1 MGKRKFIMLVFCS
14 HVQVLTEAETAK
26 VLMQIVN
33 GLLYLKVNN
42 ILHRD
47 MSLSN
52 LLLTNDLK
60 VKIADFG
67 LATQLTRPD
76 EKHNTLCGTPNYI
89 SPEVA
94 SRATHGL
101 PVDVWGVGCMM
112 YTLLVGRPPF
122 DTDGVKSTLTRVVMA
137 DFVVPSYLSIEVKD
151 LLDRML
157 RKNPMERIPIE
168 DVLTHPFMLKH
179 LAASNPTFSNTVA
192 SVDSGLHTMSSGMT
206 SAQNFT
212 GKMDQMRPRSDE
224 QCYYQPKVAPVKAT
238 NVFENMKIGQNASSL
253 YNRYDSLYTDYAHKP
268 LQSQSNELVDRIGN
282 MGLMQPQVDKQ
293 MFGNSGDSVGYSAK
307 PTFGVRNSSND
318 KLTNHTPMPLQEN
331 RFYGMQ
337 TNIGQIQPNL
347 VVPTQTN
354 NMNYQP
360 VLTKQQQQQ
369 QSSSKSKPNP
379 KLNVPPLNSE
389 RLLPTR
395 FKTKACILSILPLG
409 EVVVEIIKSK
419 YNEDRVIDVCRISKD
434 GLRIVVYQPDA
445 GR

>member
-1 MGKRKFIMLVFCS
+1 M
-14 HVQVLTEAETAK
+14 LTEAETAR
-26 VLMQIVN
+26 VLMQVVN

-112 YTLLVGRPPF
+112 YTLLVGKPPF

-137 DFVVPSYLSIEVKD
+137 DFVVPSYLSIEAKD

-168 DVLTHPFMLKH
+168 DVPTHPFMLKH

-238 NVFENMKIGQNASSL
+238 NVFDNMKMGQSASSL
-253 YNRYDSLYTDYAHKP
+253 YNRYDSLYNDFAQQP

-293 MFGNSGDSVGYSAK
+293 VFGSTAGVGYSAK
-307 PTFGVRNSSND
+307 PTFGVRHTSSD
-318 KLTNHTPMPLQEN
+318 ILTNHTPMPLQEN

-337 TNIGQIQPNL
+337 TNIGQIQANL
-347 VVPTQTN
+347 AIPTQTN
-354 NMNYQP
+354 NVNYQP
-360 VLTKQQQQQ
+360 VLTKQQ
-369 QSSSKSKPNP
+369 STTKSKPNP
-379 KLNVPPLNSE
+379 KLSVPPLSSE

-395 FKTKACILSILPLG
+395 FKTKACILSILPFG
-409 EVVVEIIKSK
+409 EVVVELIKSK

>member
-1 MGKRKFIMLVFCS
+1 M
-14 HVQVLTEAETAK
+14 LTESETAN
-26 VLMQIVN
+26 VLMQVVN

-67 LATQLTRPD
+67 LATQLSRPD

-101 PVDVWGVGCMM
+101 AVDVWGVGCMM
-112 YTLLVGRPPF
+112 YTLLVGKPPF

-137 DFVVPSYLSIEVKD
+137 DFVVPNYLSIEARD

-157 RKNPMERIPIE
+157 RKNPIDRIQIE

-179 LAASNPTFSNTVA
+179 LAASHTNFSNTVA
-192 SVDSGLHTMSSGMT
+192 SVDSGLLTMSSGMT
-206 SAQNFT
+206 SAQNLT
-212 GKMDQMRPRSDE
+212 GKMDHMRPRSDE
-224 QCYYQPKVAPVKAT
+224 QCYYQAKAPVKAT
-238 NVFENMKIGQNASSL
+238 NVFENMNVGHTASSL
-253 YNRYDSLYTDYAHKP
+253 YNRYDSQYNDYAHQP

-282 MGLMQPQVDKQ
+282 IGLMQPQVDKQ
-293 MFGNSGDSVGYSAK
+293 MFGGYSTK
-307 PTFGVRNSSND
+307 PTFGVRHTSSD
-318 KLTNHTPMPLQEN
+318 ILTNHTPMPLQEN
-331 RFYGMQ
+331 RFYGLQSNM
-337 TNIGQIQPNL
+337 GIQQN
-347 VVPTQTN
+347 VAVPTQTHN
-354 NMNYQP
+354 VNFEP
-360 VLTKQQQQQ
+360 VLSKQLAPKP
-369 QSSSKSKPNP
+369 KSNP
-379 KLNVPPLNSE
+379 KLSVPPLNSE

-395 FKTKACILSILPLG
+395 FKTKSCILSILPLG
-409 EVVVEIIKSK
+409 EVVVELVKSK
-419 YNEDRVIDVCRISKD
+419 YNEDRVMDVCRISKD

-445 GR
+445 GRLVHFNF